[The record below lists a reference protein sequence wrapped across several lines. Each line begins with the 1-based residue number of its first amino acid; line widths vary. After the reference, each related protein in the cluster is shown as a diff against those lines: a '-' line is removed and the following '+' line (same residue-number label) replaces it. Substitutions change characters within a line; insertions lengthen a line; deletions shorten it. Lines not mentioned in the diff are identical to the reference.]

1 MEATRITQHGKIYF
15 HTPTHA
21 IETQEALQRAGLRHV
36 GKQPCRINQDA
47 IGLHWGDGLYFTTTR
62 PEVYKYYPGPQY
74 NQLEFQPCV
83 ETLTNIAKEGHR
95 TQKAMREGLIAEIT
109 PLVVESMNEALKRF
123 PKMAVRKRVDADERK
138 AGWKCFVSE
147 LKKRRDKYTLAHVR
161 VVLKKEF
168 PHVTQLYDSTFSAY
182 YRDVQ

>member
-15 HTPTHA
+15 PTPKHA

-36 GKQPCRINQDA
+36 GNQPDRINQDA

-62 PEVYKYYPGPQY
+62 AEVYKYYPGPQY
-74 NQLEFQPCV
+74 NQLEFQPCI
-83 ETLTNIAKEGHR
+83 ETLTSIAKEGHK

-109 PLVVESMNEALKRF
+109 PLVVESMQEALKRF
-123 PKMAVRKRVDADERK
+123 PKMAVRKRVDADERR
-138 AGWKCFVSE
+138 AGWKCFVAE
-147 LKKRRDKYTLAHVR
+147 LKKRRAKYVLAHVR

-168 PHVTQLYDSTFSAY
+168 PKVTQLYDATFARY
-182 YRDVQ
+182 YQDVQ